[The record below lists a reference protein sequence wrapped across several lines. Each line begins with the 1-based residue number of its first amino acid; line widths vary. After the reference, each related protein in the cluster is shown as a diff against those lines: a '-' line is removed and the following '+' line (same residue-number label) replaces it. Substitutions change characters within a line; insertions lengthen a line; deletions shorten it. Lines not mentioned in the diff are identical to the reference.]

1 MDERDMIEKI
11 KKSAQQ
17 IDVPK
22 ELRPEQIRKRLEQG
36 KEQPAAHAGR
46 KKWYRYRAA
55 AAAACL
61 CLCFGAAGLV
71 YRTQSRQQAVGEGVQ
86 MRPEQKMEESD
97 GSTASDKKMEEPDGS
112 TQASDKN
119 GQQADHVQGE
129 ATEYGEN
136 TDHDVSRPDTVLRPE
151 PVKKLGKMYTLADD
165 YGSVYDML
173 EQSAYAAARDLE
185 RKEAAKAEVVE
196 MEDADGG
203 LTGGGSSSSA
213 SDEALYNGTDFSSTN
228 LQVEGVDESDIV
240 KTDGSF
246 LYVVQEAQIC
256 VLDVR
261 QRMPKVAGMIRP
273 DMDEDTD
280 RICDMY
286 VADGLLTV
294 IIQTQTEPAL
304 LPDDPTA
311 AVKKSKAGTE
321 RKREAAKALTQE
333 DVFYMDTAGVTKV
346 VTYQITD
353 PLHPIVQDTAVQ
365 DGWYKTSRK
374 MANRLILFT
383 TQSLSVSNESL
394 REDALKEDALKS
406 WLPAV
411 NGKVVNADCIYLP
424 KQGREGLFMV
434 SMDLADHSKVL
445 DMKLVVNQNA
455 ELYVTG
461 HSVYLYEGNYTN
473 KAVRTKIAR
482 FVLGTDGMIQA
493 RAAKTVK
500 GSITDTF
507 ALHERDG
514 YLQVLTS
521 VTSAQPWENRVYV
534 LDEAMQVVGK
544 LTGLAEGE
552 QIYAARFAGTIGYF
566 VTYRNTDPLFTVDFS
581 DPKQPRVI
589 GELKVTGFSE
599 YLHFWS
605 DNKLLGIGY
614 ETDPDNGET
623 IGVKLSM
630 FDISD
635 PGKVTEEAKL
645 VLKDA
650 NHSDA
655 MYEYKS
661 VLVDLKKNLIAFTTE
676 NYKEQRMRKY
686 RVFSYD
692 NGKFVSKVD
701 RILAREEKMYD
712 GSSWRSVYVGDTLY
726 LVSEKKVIVF
736 DMKGD
741 WREIGKVKN
750 R

>member
-1 MDERDMIEKI
+1 MDEREMIEKI

-22 ELRPEQIRKRLEQG
+22 ELWPEQIRKQLEQG
-36 KEQPAAHAGR
+36 KEQPAARAGR

-61 CLCFGAAGLV
+61 CLCFGAAGLA

-97 GSTASDKKMEEPDGS
+97 RS
-112 TQASDKN
+112 TQASN
-119 GQQADHVQGE
+119 GQQADNVQGE
-129 ATEYGEN
+129 ATEYAEN
-136 TDHDVSRPDTVLRPE
+136 ADHDVSRPDTVLLPE

-165 YGSVYDML
+165 YGSVYDVL
-173 EQSAYAAARDLE
+173 EQSAYAAVKDLE
-185 RKEAAKAEVVE
+185 RKEAAKAEDVE
-196 MEDADGG
+196 MDTMDDG
-203 LTGGGSSSSA
+203 LTGGGSSSFA

-304 LPDDPTA
+304 LLDDHA
-311 AVKKSKAGTE
+311 AAAEESKAGTE
-321 RKREAAKALTQE
+321 GKREAAKALTQE
-333 DVFYMDTAGVTKV
+333 DVWYMDTAGVTKV

-353 PLHPIVQDTAVQ
+353 PLHPVVQDTAVQ

-374 MANRLILFT
+374 IANRLILFT
-383 TQSLSVSNESL
+383 AQSLSVSNETP
-394 REDALKEDALKS
+394 RENALKEDALQT

-411 NGKVVNADCIYLP
+411 NGKVVSADCIYLP

-461 HSVYLYEGNYTN
+461 HSVYLYESAYTN

-493 RAAKTVK
+493 KAAKTVK

-534 LDEAMQVVGK
+534 LDEAMKVVGK

-552 QIYAARFAGTIGYF
+552 QIYAARFAGTAGYF

-581 DPKQPRVI
+581 DPRQPRVI

-605 DNKLLGIGY
+605 DSKLLGIGY
-614 ETDPDNGET
+614 ETDPDSGET

-635 PGKVTEEAKL
+635 PGNVTEEAKL

-650 NHSDA
+650 SHSDA

-741 WREIGKVKN
+741 WREIGKENYVKKKTKE
-750 R
+750 